1 MIIDRLGKSHGFL
14 ASLIAFSL
22 LSSAGSFTGV
32 FAAASSGSPD
42 AASSEVAEAKD
53 SGNTAPAEA
62 ESSAG
67 EEGGEA
73 TEAASA
79 AEDKP
84 KLPSKEE
91 RCEQWGD
98 ANVAVRAGGAAE
110 ALKEGKYDAAINNFR
125 ALVGLDSKNPEFHIG
140 LYHSAAKAGNWGQ
153 AYLGLEE
160 LFELKPEYKKKFA
173 KQFAEVLR
181 QNGDD
186 AEAKEYDKMVSK
198 TAGDGSAYI
207 EKLMADFIDKSL
219 FEKEEA
225 KLKEEY
231 KPPERDAVAED
242 AVHIHKSKYGL
253 TYENMFQ
260 RSESIV
266 IAEYKKF
273 ESDGAISF
281 FHPPRAIYRIQEYL
295 KGPPLNP
302 YLPVRYEFC
311 NKIGE
316 EKPDGW
322 KFDKSMMPK
331 PGSKWLIFIYN
342 GVPIDGMFETYHG
355 AFGRQEFTEE
365 NYDKIMR
372 IIELHKGQTGR

>member
-1 MIIDRLGKSHGFL
+1 MIINRLGKNHSFL

-22 LSSAGSFTGV
+22 LSSAGVFTGV
-32 FAAASSGSPD
+32 LAAASTAAPD
-42 AASSEVAEAKD
+42 AAEAADAAETPKE
-53 SGNTAPAEA
+53 APKEA
-62 ESSAG
+62 EKAGG
-67 EEGGEA
+67 EEEGAES
-73 TEAASA
+73 TEAAEAS
-79 AEDKP
+79 EDTP
-84 KLPSKEE
+84 KLPSKQE

-110 ALKEGKYDAAINNFR
+110 ALKEGNYDAAINNFR
-125 ALVGLDSKNPEFHIG
+125 ALVGLDPKNPEFHIG

-160 LFELKPEYKKKFA
+160 LFELKADYKKQFA

-181 QNGDD
+181 ENGDD
-186 AEAKEYDKMVSK
+186 AEAKEYDKMVTK
-198 TAGDGSAYI
+198 TSGDATAYI
-207 EKLMADFIDKSL
+207 DKMMAEFIDKSL
-219 FEKEEA
+219 FEKEKA
-225 KLKEEY
+225 KLKEAY
-231 KPPERDAVAED
+231 KPPERDAIDED

-253 TYENMFQ
+253 TYENMFA

-273 ESDGAISF
+273 ESDGTISF
-281 FHPPRAIYRIQEYL
+281 FHPPKAIYRIQDYL

-322 KFDKSMMPK
+322 KFDKALMPK
-331 PGSKWLIFIYN
+331 PGSKWIIFIYN

-355 AFGRQEFTEE
+355 AFGRQEFSEE

>member
-1 MIIDRLGKSHGFL
+1 MIIDRLGKNHGFL

-140 LYHSAAKAGNWGQ
+140 
-153 AYLGLEE
+153 
-160 LFELKPEYKKKFA
+160 
-173 KQFAEVLR
+173 
-181 QNGDD
+181 
-186 AEAKEYDKMVSK
+186 
-198 TAGDGSAYI
+198 
-207 EKLMADFIDKSL
+207 
-219 FEKEEA
+219 
-225 KLKEEY
+225 
-231 KPPERDAVAED
+231 
-242 AVHIHKSKYGL
+242 
-253 TYENMFQ
+253 
-260 RSESIV
+260 
-266 IAEYKKF
+266 
-273 ESDGAISF
+273 
-281 FHPPRAIYRIQEYL
+281 
-295 KGPPLNP
+295 
-302 YLPVRYEFC
+302 
-311 NKIGE
+311 
-316 EKPDGW
+316 
-322 KFDKSMMPK
+322 
-331 PGSKWLIFIYN
+331 
-342 GVPIDGMFETYHG
+342 
-355 AFGRQEFTEE
+355 
-365 NYDKIMR
+365 
-372 IIELHKGQTGR
+372 